1 MEWLKEFEQNVTTKT
16 AQVFLLYGNVS
27 DDVLF
32 KGEFFRPYEFIPRIE
47 SLKPAAVIAF
57 FNLATGVRFPSEEME
72 KVFLQLVIRPIVDR
86 LPVAPDMKP
95 DLKEFFDARKRD
107 IDKVLDWF
115 SALLLFSWQGISE
128 KMPKVSEFVKTHLQE
143 RMPEKTDVPFAVVVF
158 EYQESKTPPESATS
172 SCSLD
177 RRVVETFEWWAQLP
191 QIKTA
196 NNLIILVSESLGNVA
211 PQLRD
216 QTKGIISIG
225 IVPPNMEEQKDTIEA
240 FRDEGMAIPVKDIS
254 ISEMAKLTSGLSRI
268 ELRQIFKKA
277 QANKEKLTSQ
287 TLFEKKAEIIQAN
300 LGDLVRLRKPPWG
313 WEAIG
318 GMDDRIALAMM
329 WAEAMKRGDIARL
342 PKGGI
347 LLTGAPG
354 TGKTVFAEALAHE
367 LDIPFM
373 EMMNTYNQ
381 FVGVS
386 EQNIQ
391 NVIDV
396 AWAQRPLVLF
406 IDELDQFLMSRD
418 RFWDGSGG
426 TFSRSNRVLMQFF
439 SDPKIHGQVLIFA
452 ATNRPDLL
460 DTAMKRAGRFGAKI
474 PFLIPTKSERPSI
487 WKALLRKEVIRL
499 ELMKI
504 KLDISS
510 VIHNE
515 ELLKELSDMVDFW
528 EKDGQLMHGPVPDK
542 FTGEPIL
549 LTGAEMEEIISMVFQ
564 PFVKDVDIDE
574 FKKLSTEERYKLL
587 GQDFSGELVL
597 SGDKLKEVIKY
608 YLPHEDVKTYAN
620 LNDLALLS
628 VNDIRFIPPAY
639 WERAREL
646 RAKHSTE
653 SFLTNF

>member
-32 KGEFFRPYEFIPRIE
+32 KGEFFRPYEFIPQIE

-57 FNLATGVRFPSEEME
+57 FNLATGVRFPGEEME
-72 KVFLQLVIRPIVDR
+72 KIFLQLVIRPLIDK
-86 LPVAPDMKP
+86 LPPEARPDI
-95 DLKEFFDARKRD
+95 KEYFDARKRD

-115 SALLLFSWQGISE
+115 NALLVFSWRGISE
-128 KMPKVSEFVKTHLQE
+128 KMPKVSEFVKDHLQS
-143 RMPEKTDVPFAVVVF
+143 RMPEKLDVPFAVVVF

-172 SCSLD
+172 SSNLD
-177 RRVVETFEWWAQLP
+177 RRVVETFQWWAQFP
-191 QIKTA
+191 QIRTA

-225 IVPPNMEEQKDTIEA
+225 VVPPNMEEQKDTIEA
-240 FRDEGMAIPVKDIS
+240 LKDDGMVIPVKDIS

-277 QANKEKLTSQ
+277 QANKEKLTSA

-318 GMDDRIALAMM
+318 SMDDRIALAMM
-329 WAEAMKRGDIARL
+329 WAEAMKRGNIAHL

-347 LLTGAPG
+347 LLVGAPG
-354 TGKTVFAEALAHE
+354 TGKTVFAEAFAHE

-373 EMMNTYNQ
+373 EMMNTFNQ

-386 EQNIQ
+386 EQNMQ
-391 NVIDV
+391 NVVDV

-406 IDELDQFLMSRD
+406 IDEIDQFLLSRD

-426 TFSRSNRVLMQFF
+426 TFSRSNRTLMQFF

-474 PFLIPTKSERPSI
+474 PFLIPTKSERPGI

-504 KLDISS
+504 KLDISR
-510 VIHNE
+510 VINNE

-542 FTGEPIL
+542 FMGEPVL
-549 LTGAEMEEIISMVFQ
+549 LTGAEMEEIISMTFQ

-608 YLPHEDVKTYAN
+608 YLPHEEVKTYSN

-639 WERAREL
+639 WDRARQL